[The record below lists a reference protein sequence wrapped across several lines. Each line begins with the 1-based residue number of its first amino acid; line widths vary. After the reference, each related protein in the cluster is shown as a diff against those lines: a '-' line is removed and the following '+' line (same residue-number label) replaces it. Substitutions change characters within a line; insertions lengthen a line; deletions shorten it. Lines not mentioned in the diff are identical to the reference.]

1 MSMLDRRQTLALAAG
16 LAAAGLI
23 PARSAWAGSVVRLT
37 SVKAGSVCM
46 AFPFVVRAGHYG
58 DKREESQV
66 AAPRFPGSC
75 GNCECQSA
83 SLNLQSWACAV
94 ARNPSQES
102 REGLKASDRG

>member
-1 MSMLDRRQTLALAAG
+1 MYGGPRSSLRQRCRVLMLTFHRCA
-16 LAAAGLI
+16 
-23 PARSAWAGSVVRLT
+23 SSV

-66 AAPRFPGSC
+66 AAPRFPGSR

-83 SLNLQSWACAV
+83 SLNLQSWVCAV
-94 ARNPSQES
+94 ARNPSPES